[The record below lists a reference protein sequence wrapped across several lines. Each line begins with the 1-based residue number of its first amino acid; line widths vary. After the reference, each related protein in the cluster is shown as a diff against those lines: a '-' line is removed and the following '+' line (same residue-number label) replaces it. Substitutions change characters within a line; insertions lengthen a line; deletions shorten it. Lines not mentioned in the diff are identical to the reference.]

1 MSTLQIQIKV
11 ILLISFFPLISC
23 AHQVRNN
30 NQYMSVASPEKEYFP
45 SKGKALLIVERTQE
59 INLSAYDMVVWD
71 VTERLN
77 PNLVGYL
84 AAAMKAA
91 YELPPGK
98 HTLLLQMA
106 ATNNA
111 MEITVDADKTYY
123 TKIGTDGWG
132 YGIYFFPIKKGQE
145 NDITRKNISVPSDY
159 LVAWGQDIERIENSL
174 QTRIDKGIGKWK
186 KMSDKEMLEKNI
198 IAEDGR

>member
-1 MSTLQIQIKV
+1 MKIQFKV
-11 ILLISFFPLISC
+11 ILMISFFSLISC
-23 AHQVRNN
+23 AHQLRNN
-30 NQYMSVASPEKEYFP
+30 NQYMSVTSPEKEYFP

-59 INLSAYDMVVWD
+59 INLSGYDMVVWD
-71 VTERLN
+71 VTKRLK

-84 AAAMKAA
+84 AASMKAA

-98 HTLLLQMA
+98 HTLLLQMV

-111 MEITVDADKTYY
+111 MEITVEADKTYY
-123 TKIGTDGWG
+123 TKIGTDG

-159 LVAWGQDIERIENSL
+159 LVGWGQDRERIENSL
-174 QTRIDKGIGKWK
+174 QIRIDKGIGKWK